1 MRYCMEVVG
10 RPAAPIAPR
19 QMNHTAQAI
28 LAIRL
33 LQSLPNWDRVATVY
47 GGIEDHL
54 NDLALDLESNDWDD
68 LIVSD
73 EELAALRADQGWI
86 DQVVREASRAA

>member
-1 MRYCMEVVG
+1 MRYSEQVAG
-10 RPAAPIAPR
+10 RPAASIAPR

-54 NDLALDLESNDWDD
+54 EDLARDLEGNDWDD

-86 DQVVREASRAA
+86 DQVIKEASAA